1 MKPDTTTAMRQLI
14 RQIRAAT
21 PFDLAEARIC
31 DGPCNGCS
39 LKLLDY
45 LESELEGWQARLDQG
60 VRPNFGDLSQLANS
74 GRKIHRILQHNG
86 LLDGTPTDPTYPLT
100 ARTSP
105 CTNAESAI
113 ETR

>member
-86 LLDGTPTDPTYPLT
+86 LLDGTPTDPTDPT
-100 ARTSP
+100 DPT
-105 CTNAESAI
+105 
-113 ETR
+113 